1 MQVGIVGRPH
11 GLSAR
16 EEVFFFFLAR
26 PCWPSPVSRKGGMA
40 CAAGGGSQGARV
52 EMRPRR
58 GGSSPRLSHPPRRCC
73 GGGELEPSRSHRRSK
88 EQAETTGG
96 VRAAEPVHLVRP
108 PSSSSSLLPPSL
120 TQIQIC
126 VLLRRA
132 CVLRFGCVRA
142 GSDCCR
148 MLSVSVCAPGSLPS
162 SRLCLT
168 AEFTSF
174 EATTVVIVVLQ
185 AGKKSRCEREME
197 WILIA
202 IFRFSL
208 VPSVSLFPLHS
219 AAGNRAPSFQ
229 PCSPLLQ

>member
-1 MQVGIVGRPH
+1 VCGWR
-11 GLSAR
+11 R
-16 EEVFFFFLAR
+16 LAR
-26 PCWPSPVSRKGGMA
+26 G
-40 CAAGGGSQGARV
+40 AGGDATP
-52 EMRPRR
+52 PRR
-58 GGSSPRLSHPPRRCC
+58 SPRLSYPPRRCC
-73 GGGELEPSRSHRRSK
+73 GVGELEPSRSHRRSK
-88 EQAETTGG
+88 EQEETTGG